1 MFKYMCVY
9 IYIYMSNVV
18 YPVTVKTKERYEG
31 KYAIVPYFARETS
44 IHSKSLRAWF
54 TTVTGTSDPVAG

>member
-1 MFKYMCVY
+1 
-9 IYIYMSNVV
+9 MSNVV
-18 YPVTVKTKERYEG
+18 YPATIKTKERYEG

-54 TTVTGTSDPVAG
+54 TTVAGTSDPVAG